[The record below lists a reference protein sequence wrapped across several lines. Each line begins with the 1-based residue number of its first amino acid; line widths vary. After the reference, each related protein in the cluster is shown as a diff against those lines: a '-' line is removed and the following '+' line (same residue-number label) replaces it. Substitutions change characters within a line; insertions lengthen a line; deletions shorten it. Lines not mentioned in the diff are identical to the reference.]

1 MSGNSTDR
9 VIDFQFLV
17 DEFDEENDDSPG
29 NDANDEGTGNADSIA
44 ASRNGD

>member
-1 MSGNSTDR
+1 MSGNSTDG

-29 NDANDEGTGNADSIA
+29 NDADDESTGDTDRIA
-44 ASRNGD
+44 ASRNSD